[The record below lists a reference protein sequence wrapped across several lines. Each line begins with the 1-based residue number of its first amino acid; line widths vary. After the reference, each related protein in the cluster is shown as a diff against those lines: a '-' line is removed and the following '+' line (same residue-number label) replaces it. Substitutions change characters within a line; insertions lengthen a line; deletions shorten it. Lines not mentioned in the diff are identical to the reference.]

1 MCERRARPRT
11 PGPAPAFSAFDSLRV
26 RRHAP
31 EELRGASGDTYRPVG
46 PTSRRLHLPE
56 PAQVQR
62 GHGLVVRRD
71 VYVPPPGTL
80 NQDNWAKKFPSCSS
94 AKQSPINVE
103 ENLAQVKL
111 QYQKLRFEGWED
123 LTGDRTTIKNDGKTV
138 AVQVDGDFYVSGGG
152 LRSKFKVGR
161 ITFHWGRCNASS
173 DGSEHS
179 LDGVKYPLEM
189 QIYCYEPHR
198 FDSLEQSM
206 KAGGRIAALAVLFEV
221 TLEDNVNFAA
231 IMDAINSVSRYGKTA
246 QVLPFAPLG
255 LLPNSTE
262 KYFIYNG
269 SLTTPPCSETVE
281 WVVFKNTVAVS
292 ADQLEIFCEVMT
304 MQQAGYVMLMDYLQ
318 NNYREQQEHFLG
330 QVFSSYTGTEA
341 VRTPVCSSEPEN
353 VQTMVYNLSSLLV
366 TWERPRAVYD
376 GAIDKYCVSYK
387 IADAE
392 GVAPS
397 EYLTDGDQ
405 DVGAILDDVSANY
418 TYVVQVVA
426 VCANGLYG
434 RASDVLT
441 VTVLVDD
448 PENNL
453 LPHSSQFDDEENFHP
468 DLAWN
473 EGVQTE
479 DYDQAWILTK
489 PPSASASGSPDL
501 LQPGVKA
508 TTLQSLT
515 AVTSSTSAPTSQ
527 HSTSMLPAE
536 ATTSPHNRGSSDS
549 APSFDITTERALTST
564 TSDNLSSISP
574 KSSESDN
581 RGVNMTTPT
590 IRILGGAGGQG
601 VASNGTTTTSPISSF
616 GDTSSTASA
625 VGIGTN
631 EGLITPKR
639 DGWTTEAS
647 GLENVAEV
655 QMEPPRPSSTPSMPL
670 FTSTKTSVWRSGILL
685 QTTPPLPNG
694 ERLSVTP
701 SSFSPYDVTDPGPAP
716 SARLHGLPISSSSL
730 FPTSASDPQ
739 HAATAPLPSKDPA
752 SDPAPSLPAPTL
764 PHVPALSSATY
775 DDLVSFSSGHTPHT
789 QVPPDSSD
797 GGELLGWGVSLSLS
811 PTLQPSVLLVSDL
824 PLSVATPGL
833 TQPFS
838 NEVELFRYAT
848 GSTLDSFLAE
858 VSGDGLSLASD
869 VDALCGCSLEPSAS
883 SSWLHAS
890 PHLPLP
896 PSSWDAELYTSVGP
910 PPAWGVGGG
919 ELVSSLSGAGSAGR
933 ASDRPVVSISSSS
946 ALHSHFLQAT
956 HSAPP
961 LSFAATTP
969 EPSFSPSDGT
979 STLPS
984 YPTISVPTTS
994 TPEGPVDTS
1003 SGISGSALSPDWLDG
1018 LDQEWD
1024 RVQSSASGESTLT
1037 HSTEATSAA
1046 LPTTTPESGQT
1057 PEDLDDQSSA
1067 FYFDSESGS
1076 ATGSERAGGVVTPS
1090 VPTLSSTPPWLLG
1103 GDEASGSGQGESLY
1117 DNETSSDFSIS
1128 ERTGRESEKEEEP
1141 VADVSNSSHESRV
1154 GSISEGERKAV
1165 VPLAV
1170 ISTLTVLG
1178 LVVLIGILVYWR
1190 MCFQTAHFYVQEGS
1204 SPRVVATPALTS
1216 DERRAFPVNDFVKHV
1231 ADLHQTCSFHRKFEE
1246 VQACTVDTDM
1256 TSDISNHPDNKTK
1269 NRYSNILAFDHS
1281 RVRLSPLASK
1291 DGRSRDYINA
1301 NFVDGFKTKRSYIA
1315 AQGPLKSSTD
1325 DFWRMVW
1332 EQNVGVIVM
1341 ITNLVEKGRRKCD
1354 QYWPVDVHEDYGGV
1368 LVTLKSTRELAHY
1381 TQRTFSVT
1389 NTQVKVKKGSQRV
1402 RGWERVV
1409 TQYHYTQWPD
1419 MGVPEY
1425 ALPLLTFIRKSSEA
1439 RTASMGPVVVHC
1451 SAGVGRTGTYIVV
1464 DSMLK
1469 QIRGEGAV
1477 DVDGFLKHI
1486 RTQRNHLVQ
1495 TQVRSEEQYVF
1506 IHDAL
1511 VEAIISGETEVEASH
1526 LHRYVDQLLTPGQGG
1541 RTPLDQQFELLSA
1554 GGDEDCG
1561 RHKDGTGS
1569 LVPVERSRVRLSP
1582 CAGDTPDYVN
1592 ASYVSGYEHSKEF
1605 IITRDPLP
1613 HTLKDFWR
1621 MIWDHN
1627 THVIVSLPTS
1637 RHTQTE
1643 EEAEPSAF
1651 GPGKGQPVVYEAFT
1665 VTHVAENLVCMANE
1679 DMVVVQDFVLEA
1691 TQDDYVL
1698 EVRRYG
1704 APRWPN
1710 PDSPISNTFQ
1720 LLQLVK
1726 ETIWAKEGP
1735 TVVHDHAGGVT
1746 AGTFCALLSLMRQLE
1761 AEGSVDVFQVAKLI
1775 NLTRPGAFSDLG
1787 QYQFLYE
1794 AMLSL
1799 IGTQEDHRSFRSSD
1813 KNGTV
1818 VLGGS
1823 TPESLESLV

>member
-685 QTTPPLPNG
+685 QTTPPLPN
-694 ERLSVTP
+694 
-701 SSFSPYDVTDPGPAP
+701 
-716 SARLHGLPISSSSL
+716 
-730 FPTSASDPQ
+730 
-739 HAATAPLPSKDPA
+739 
-752 SDPAPSLPAPTL
+752 
-764 PHVPALSSATY
+764 
-775 DDLVSFSSGHTPHT
+775 
-789 QVPPDSSD
+789 
-797 GGELLGWGVSLSLS
+797 
-811 PTLQPSVLLVSDL
+811 
-824 PLSVATPGL
+824 
-833 TQPFS
+833 
-838 NEVELFRYAT
+838 
-848 GSTLDSFLAE
+848 
-858 VSGDGLSLASD
+858 
-869 VDALCGCSLEPSAS
+869 
-883 SSWLHAS
+883 
-890 PHLPLP
+890 
-896 PSSWDAELYTSVGP
+896 
-910 PPAWGVGGG
+910 
-919 ELVSSLSGAGSAGR
+919 
-933 ASDRPVVSISSSS
+933 
-946 ALHSHFLQAT
+946 
-956 HSAPP
+956 
-961 LSFAATTP
+961 
-969 EPSFSPSDGT
+969 
-979 STLPS
+979 
-984 YPTISVPTTS
+984 
-994 TPEGPVDTS
+994 
-1003 SGISGSALSPDWLDG
+1003 
-1018 LDQEWD
+1018 
-1024 RVQSSASGESTLT
+1024 
-1037 HSTEATSAA
+1037 
-1046 LPTTTPESGQT
+1046 
-1057 PEDLDDQSSA
+1057 
-1067 FYFDSESGS
+1067 
-1076 ATGSERAGGVVTPS
+1076 
-1090 VPTLSSTPPWLLG
+1090 
-1103 GDEASGSGQGESLY
+1103 
-1117 DNETSSDFSIS
+1117 
-1128 ERTGRESEKEEEP
+1128 
-1141 VADVSNSSHESRV
+1141 DVSNSSHESRV

-1231 ADLHQTCSFHRKFEE
+1231 ADLHQTCSFHRKFELLKASYEE